1 MRHILPEDIER
12 TSMEII
18 SRELV
23 ERGIIL
29 PEEHAAVVKR
39 VIHTTADFDFAQNL
53 YFTPGAVSAGMTAL
67 RNGATVI
74 TDTNMAK
81 AGISKPALARLGGQ
95 VCCFM
100 ADGDVAR
107 AAKEK
112 GTTRAVAAVEKAA
125 RQYPNAVFA
134 IGNAPTALLRVAEL
148 IQSGLLYPAL
158 VVGVPVG
165 FVNVAESK
173 EMALAVCRRKDIPA
187 ILAMGRKG
195 GSTVAAAIC
204 NALLYHTMEIGDDA
218 ANLPG
223 INVCDRPLP
232 TELLKVCPT
241 PAVIRKCQGKTKN
254 F

>member
-18 SRELV
+18 SRELA

-29 PEEHAAVVKR
+29 PKEHAAVVKR

-67 RNGATVI
+67 RNGATII

-81 AGISKPALARLGGQ
+81 TGISKPALTKLGGQ

-100 ADGDVAR
+100 ADKDVAR
-107 AAKEK
+107 TAKEK
-112 GTTRAVAAVEKAA
+112 GTTRAVAAMEKAA

-148 IQSGLLYPAL
+148 IQSGLLHPAL
-158 VVGVPVG
+158 IVGVPVG
-165 FVNVAESK
+165 FVNVVESK
-173 EMALAVCRRKDIPA
+173 ERALAVCLENGVPA

-195 GSTVAAAIC
+195 GSTVAAAIY
-204 NALLYHTMEIGDDA
+204 NALLYQIKEY
-218 ANLPG
+218 
-223 INVCDRPLP
+223 
-232 TELLKVCPT
+232 KVQP
-241 PAVIRKCQGKTKN
+241 
-254 F
+254 FLDE